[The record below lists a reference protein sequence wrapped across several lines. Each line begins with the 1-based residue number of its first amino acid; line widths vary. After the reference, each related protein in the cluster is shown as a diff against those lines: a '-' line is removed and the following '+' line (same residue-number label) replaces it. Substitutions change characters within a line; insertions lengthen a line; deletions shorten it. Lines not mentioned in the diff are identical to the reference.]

1 MSTGVKSL
9 IETGTTVWLDSVD
22 PEEIQTNKA
31 KGVSGATSNPI
42 IIADLIN
49 TGRFDDQLA
58 TFMEEGKD
66 DDAITWA
73 MTDYLVKNAQEEFEQ
88 DWQETG
94 GNTGWVSFEL
104 DPLLEDVD
112 KPVPHDEKVKRYI
125 ELAKQWSAGHKNRMI
140 KIPATEGGLAALEEV
155 AAAGVTINVT
165 LIFSERQYV
174 AARDAIWKGR
184 QRYGK
189 LDQFK
194 SVYSIF
200 VSRVDVYTEK
210 HEPDLSDEL
219 QGQVGILN
227 AKLIGIKNAEF
238 WADKNLKLE
247 QEMIF
252 ASTGTKKPEQPKDFY
267 VAALAGSDIQTNPP
281 ATNAALEEM
290 NKTYE
295 PQSRTLPPQHVV
307 DEFKQKVDIKKL
319 EDQLMKEGTAKFAD
333 PAKKLIKAVAEK
345 RESLAETA

>member
-1 MSTGVKSL
+1 MSTGLQSL
-9 IETGTTVWLDSVD
+9 IDTGTTVWLDSVD
-22 PEEIQTNKA
+22 PEEIQKNKA

-42 IIADLIN
+42 IIADLVN

-58 TFMEEGKD
+58 TFMDRDLD
-66 DDAITWA
+66 DEALCWA
-73 MTDYLVKNAQEEFEQ
+73 MTDHLVKNAQEEFRG
-88 DWQETG
+88 DWEKSG

-112 KPVPHDEKVKRYI
+112 NPVPHDEKVKRYV
-125 ELAKQWSAGHKNRMI
+125 ELAKQWAEGHDNRMI
-140 KIPATEGGLAALEEV
+140 KIPATEGGLDALEEV
-155 AAAGVTINVT
+155 AAAGITINVT

-189 LDQFK
+189 LDKFK

-227 AKLIGIKNAEF
+227 AKLIGLKNAEF

-281 ATNAALEEM
+281 ATNDALEEM
-290 NKTYE
+290 DKAYE

-307 DEFKQKVDIKKL
+307 NEFHEKVDIQKL

-333 PAKKLIKAVAEK
+333 PAKKLIKAVKEK
-345 RESLAETA
+345 RESLAGAA